1 MILASMLALGCK
13 KDKPELNE
21 KYYFTGTIDNN
32 PVHWE
37 LKATSDPAINS
48 GDTSKYISTPHYFY
62 TQWGFDCMTT
72 DCYDDAAGT
81 LVRERYHSNAIEV
94 LYLQAAKTND
104 LTQLKPFF
112 APGSKPYGIE
122 RTSLYTQTQN
132 GILVKYTENGIV
144 WRSELG
150 DQTGSTFESVE
161 FKEPTT
167 NKDRYSNVWKARFS
181 CKVYFN
187 GLPPKTLQN
196 CEIYG
201 PAFYK

>member
-1 MILASMLALGCK
+1 MLALGCK

-112 APGSKPYGIE
+112 CT
-122 RTSLYTQTQN
+122 R
-132 GILVKYTENGIV
+132 V
-144 WRSELG
+144 
-150 DQTGSTFESVE
+150 
-161 FKEPTT
+161 
-167 NKDRYSNVWKARFS
+167 
-181 CKVYFN
+181 
-187 GLPPKTLQN
+187 
-196 CEIYG
+196 
-201 PAFYK
+201 